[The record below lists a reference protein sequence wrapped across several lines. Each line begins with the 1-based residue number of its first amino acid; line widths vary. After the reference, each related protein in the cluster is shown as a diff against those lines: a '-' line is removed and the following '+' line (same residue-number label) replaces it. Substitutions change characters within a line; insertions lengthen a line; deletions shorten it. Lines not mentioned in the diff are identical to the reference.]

1 MVKYMN
7 NVVLIGRLTR
17 DPELRYIPNTG
28 TAVSTFTLAVD
39 KGLSRE
45 KKSEMELKNQPTADF
60 INIVV
65 WGKVAENCANFLTKG
80 KLVGVSGRIQTRNYE
95 AKDGT
100 KRYITEVVA
109 NSVEFLEWGDNT
121 NKPNTHLNDDDDFFN
136 GIDGF
141 HPADNDDIP
150 F

>member
-1 MVKYMN
+1 MN
-7 NVVLIGRLTR
+7 NVILIGRLTR

-28 TAVSTFTLAVD
+28 TPVANFSLAVD
-39 KGLSRE
+39 KGLSKE
-45 KKSEMELKNQPTADF
+45 KKQEMEAKGQPTADF

-65 WGKVAENCANFLTKG
+65 YGKQAENCANYLGKGRLTA
-80 KLVGVSGRIQTRNYE
+80 VQGRIQSRSYD

-100 KRYITEVVA
+100 RRYITEVVA
-109 NSVEFLEWGDNT
+109 SRVEFIDWGN
-121 NKPNTHLNDDDDFFN
+121 NNNNSGFNSGYNDSSSDFS

-141 HPADNDDIP
+141 DPVDDDNIP